1 MIKIGNLAMWLRP
14 NCALQNRHKYARTL
28 VGLIQQRR
36 ENSEDKGGDGSGG
49 SRWWWWRQNHFW
61 RRSLG
66 LGLTLALIPLKP
78 LVRAAEPVKDE
89 GVGEGI
95 DISKGGGGGEK
106 KSRRAEFNFIA
117 DVVAETAHSL
127 VYIEIKDTGV
137 RDYFTGQP
145 VTHSNGSGFIVES
158 DGLIL
163 TNAHVVVNK
172 PRASILVKLQDG
184 TCLQGIVE
192 DVDMKS
198 DLATVRISSRRPL
211 PVMRL
216 GSSDDIRPGEWV
228 VALGS
233 PLSLSNTITAGVVS
247 NKARPPGE
255 MGLQGRD
262 VPEYIQTDAAIT
274 FGNSGGPLINLD
286 GEAIGINSMK
296 VTPGISFAI
305 PIDYAKEFLR
315 KSKERSKGGWL
326 KQGEKRFIGITMVS
340 LNHQLL
346 EELRLRTQLPPSV
359 SHGILVYKVVPGSPA
374 AQAGLLSGDIVTHIN
389 SQAIYGAGDIYKV
402 LEGSGDLVLTIT
414 RDMRT
419 FTRTVRPELPQA

>member
-1 MIKIGNLAMWLRP
+1 MWLRP

-61 RRSLG
+61 SRSLG
-66 LGLTLALIPLKP
+66 LGFTLAIVPLKP
-78 LVRAAEPVKDE
+78 LVKAAEPVKDE

-106 KSRRAEFNFIA
+106 KSRRAKFNFIA

-216 GSSDDIRPGEWV
+216 GINYDWRPVIGTVMVIDIITAIAVIQITFNARLGSSDDIRPGEWV

-233 PLSLSNTITAGVVS
+233 PLSLSNTITAGVS
-247 NKARPPGE
+247 
-255 MGLQGRD
+255 
-262 VPEYIQTDAAIT
+262 
-274 FGNSGGPLINLD
+274 SGGYETCIL
-286 GEAIGINSMK
+286 
-296 VTPGISFAI
+296 
-305 PIDYAKEFLR
+305 FL
-315 KSKERSKGGWL
+315 KGG
-326 KQGEKRFIGITMVS
+326 
-340 LNHQLL
+340 
-346 EELRLRTQLPPSV
+346 
-359 SHGILVYKVVPGSPA
+359 
-374 AQAGLLSGDIVTHIN
+374 
-389 SQAIYGAGDIYKV
+389 
-402 LEGSGDLVLTIT
+402 
-414 RDMRT
+414 
-419 FTRTVRPELPQA
+419 

>member
-1 MIKIGNLAMWLRP
+1 M
-14 NCALQNRHKYARTL
+14 
-28 VGLIQQRR
+28 
-36 ENSEDKGGDGSGG
+36 
-49 SRWWWWRQNHFW
+49 
-61 RRSLG
+61 G
-66 LGLTLALIPLKP
+66 LGFTLAIVPLKP

-95 DISKGGGGGEK
+95 DISKGGGGGGEK

-216 GSSDDIRPGEWV
+216 GINCDWR
-228 VALGS
+228 
-233 PLSLSNTITAGVVS
+233 
-247 NKARPPGE
+247 
-255 MGLQGRD
+255 
-262 VPEYIQTDAAIT
+262 
-274 FGNSGGPLINLD
+274 PLI
-286 GEAIGINSMK
+286 
-296 VTPGISFAI
+296 V
-305 PIDYAKEFLR
+305 
-315 KSKERSKGGWL
+315 
-326 KQGEKRFIGITMVS
+326 MV
-340 LNHQLL
+340 
-346 EELRLRTQLPPSV
+346 
-359 SHGILVYKVVPGSPA
+359 
-374 AQAGLLSGDIVTHIN
+374 IVIV
-389 SQAIYGAGDIYKV
+389 AD
-402 LEGSGDLVLTIT
+402 
-414 RDMRT
+414 
-419 FTRTVRPELPQA
+419 

>member
-1 MIKIGNLAMWLRP
+1 M
-14 NCALQNRHKYARTL
+14 
-28 VGLIQQRR
+28 
-36 ENSEDKGGDGSGG
+36 
-49 SRWWWWRQNHFW
+49 
-61 RRSLG
+61 G
-66 LGLTLALIPLKP
+66 LGFTLAIVPLKP
-78 LVRAAEPVKDE
+78 LVRAAEPVEDE

-95 DISKGGGGGEK
+95 DQSKGGGGEK

-216 GSSDDIRPGEWV
+216 S
-228 VALGS
+228 
-233 PLSLSNTITAGVVS
+233 
-247 NKARPPGE
+247 
-255 MGLQGRD
+255 
-262 VPEYIQTDAAIT
+262 
-274 FGNSGGPLINLD
+274 INYD
-286 GEAIGINSMK
+286 
-296 VTPGISFAI
+296 
-305 PIDYAKEFLR
+305 
-315 KSKERSKGGWL
+315 W
-326 KQGEKRFIGITMVS
+326 
-340 LNHQLL
+340 
-346 EELRLRTQLPPSV
+346 
-359 SHGILVYKVVPGSPA
+359 SPA
-374 AQAGLLSGDIVTHIN
+374 IVIVIDIVIDCYRCYPN
-389 SQAIYGAGDIYKV
+389 Y
-402 LEGSGDLVLTIT
+402 
-414 RDMRT
+414 
-419 FTRTVRPELPQA
+419 F

>member
-1 MIKIGNLAMWLRP
+1 MIKIGNLVMWLRP

-28 VGLIQQRR
+28 VGLMQQRR
-36 ENSEDKGGDGSGG
+36 ENNQDKGGDGSGG
-49 SRWWWWRQNHFW
+49 SRWWWWRQNHFC
-61 RRSLG
+61 RRSFG
-66 LGLTLALIPLKP
+66 LGFTLAIVPLKP
-78 LVRAAEPVKDE
+78 LVRAAEPVEDE

-95 DISKGGGGGEK
+95 DQSKGGGGAK
-106 KSRRAEFNFIA
+106 KSRRVEFNFIA

-216 GSSDDIRPGEWV
+216 GIKYDWRPV
-228 VALGS
+228 IV
-233 PLSLSNTITAGVVS
+233 
-247 NKARPPGE
+247 
-255 MGLQGRD
+255 
-262 VPEYIQTDAAIT
+262 
-274 FGNSGGPLINLD
+274 
-286 GEAIGINSMK
+286 
-296 VTPGISFAI
+296 
-305 PIDYAKEFLR
+305 
-315 KSKERSKGGWL
+315 
-326 KQGEKRFIGITMVS
+326 MV
-340 LNHQLL
+340 
-346 EELRLRTQLPPSV
+346 
-359 SHGILVYKVVPGSPA
+359 I
-374 AQAGLLSGDIVTHIN
+374 DIVIDCHRCYPN
-389 SQAIYGAGDIYKV
+389 H
-402 LEGSGDLVLTIT
+402 
-414 RDMRT
+414 
-419 FTRTVRPELPQA
+419 F

>member
-1 MIKIGNLAMWLRP
+1 M
-14 NCALQNRHKYARTL
+14 
-28 VGLIQQRR
+28 
-36 ENSEDKGGDGSGG
+36 
-49 SRWWWWRQNHFW
+49 
-61 RRSLG
+61 G
-66 LGLTLALIPLKP
+66 LGFTLAIVPLKP
-78 LVRAAEPVKDE
+78 LVKAAEPVKDE

-106 KSRRAEFNFIA
+106 KSRRAKFNFIA

-216 GSSDDIRPGEWV
+216 GINYDWRPVIGRVMVIDIITAARLGSSDDIRPGEWV

-233 PLSLSNTITAGVVS
+233 PLSLSNTITAGVS
-247 NKARPPGE
+247 LGGYE
-255 MGLQGRD
+255 TCILI
-262 VPEYIQTDAAIT
+262 VP
-274 FGNSGGPLINLD
+274 F
-286 GEAIGINSMK
+286 
-296 VTPGISFAI
+296 
-305 PIDYAKEFLR
+305 
-315 KSKERSKGGWL
+315 
-326 KQGEKRFIGITMVS
+326 
-340 LNHQLL
+340 
-346 EELRLRTQLPPSV
+346 
-359 SHGILVYKVVPGSPA
+359 
-374 AQAGLLSGDIVTHIN
+374 
-389 SQAIYGAGDIYKV
+389 
-402 LEGSGDLVLTIT
+402 
-414 RDMRT
+414 
-419 FTRTVRPELPQA
+419 